1 MSTTA
6 ETETSRPGLSRR
18 AVLGGGLGALLA
30 FTLDITPVGP
40 AARAFAGPACD
51 LPEVPNVA
59 GAVATNDAV
68 NAWVRIN
75 PDNTVMLNFG
85 GAEMGQGIMTGLAQG
100 LAEELMVD
108 WEQIRTQAAPAS
120 QGYTTG
126 GSQGIRRNLPKMRI
140 AGAQAR
146 IMLTTAAADRW
157 GVAPGDCTVASGVI
171 TNGLTGET
179 LRFADVAVEAA
190 RVTPPASPALT
201 DPSQFRIIG
210 TPVHRTDL
218 PSKTNGSA
226 IFGIDVVVPCMVYAA
241 VKHCPTLGGTL
252 AATPAVPAG
261 ALAVV
266 PLDNA
271 VAVVADN
278 TWAAMKA
285 ASALSVQWNIPASAS
300 NLTTSKMLA
309 NQQALM
315 ETGTPGS
322 PTAEVVGD
330 APGAYAA
337 AAHQFEATYQLPFL
351 PHVYMEVLN
360 CTASVTATSAEVWV
374 PTQAPTSVIKT
385 VTAITGLPAS
395 QITVHPTLLG
405 GGLGRKIEQDY
416 VAQAVRVSQAIGQP
430 VKLTWQREEDMSH
443 DQYRPSGLI
452 RIRLGMDEGG
462 AVTSFASR
470 AVTNS
475 PMYQRGYMG
484 ATGNDNV
491 DGTKGLPYAF
501 GSRLVEFVLDP
512 TPIPVGFWRSVGES
526 MNCFAVESALD
537 EAAALVGMD
546 PVAFRR
552 TLLAPGT
559 RPRAVLDAVAA
570 GIGWDTPPASGVARG
585 VAVSFGFG
593 SISALAVEV
602 SQPVAGA
609 LTVDRAYAAVD
620 PGIAV
625 NPSQVVAQMQ
635 GGIIQGFSSAQ
646 WARTTFSSGKASS
659 RNFSNSR
666 VMKMKEVPPIEVQII
681 ESGYANLGGMGEVG
695 VPLAAPALA
704 NAWFALTGERI
715 RALPMFPSAGSMGD

>member
-1 MSTTA
+1 MSATA
-6 ETETSRPGLSRR
+6 ENTSTGITRR
-18 AVLGGGLGALLA
+18 AVLGGGLGTLLA
-30 FTLDITPVGP
+30 ITLDLTPVGP
-40 AARAFAGPACD
+40 MAKAFAGPACD
-51 LPEVPNVA
+51 LTEDPNVA

-75 PDNTVMLNFG
+75 PDNTVVLNFG

-108 WEQIRTQAAPAS
+108 WEQVRTQAAPAS

-126 GSQGIRRNLPKMRI
+126 GSQGIRRNLPKMRT

-146 IMLTTAAADRW
+146 IMLTTAAAARW
-157 GVAPGDCTVASGVI
+157 GVTTDDCTVASGII
-171 TNGLTGET
+171 TNSRTGES

-190 RVTPPASPALT
+190 AVAPPAAPPLT

-210 TPVHRTDL
+210 TSAPRTDL

-226 IFGIDVVVPCMVYAA
+226 VFGIDVVVPCMVYAA
-241 VKHCPTLGGTL
+241 IKHCPTLGGTL
-252 AATPAVPAG
+252 AATPAVPSG
-261 ALAVV
+261 AQAVV

-278 TWAAMKA
+278 TWAAMRA
-285 ASALSVQWNIPASAS
+285 AANLSVQWNIPSSASA
-300 NLTTSKMLA
+300 LTTSKMLA

-330 APGAYAA
+330 APAAYAA
-337 AAHQFEATYQLPFL
+337 APHRLEATYQLPFL

-374 PTQAPTSVIKT
+374 PTQAPTSVVKT

-395 QITVHPTLLG
+395 RITVHPTLLG

-430 VKLTWQREEDMSH
+430 VKLTWQREEDMAH

-501 GSRLVEFVLDP
+501 GSRLVEFVLDA

-526 MNCFAVESALD
+526 MNCFAVESAID
-537 EAAALVGMD
+537 EAAHLVGID
-546 PVAFRR
+546 SLAFRQA
-552 TLLAPGT
+552 LLAPGG
-559 RPRAVLDAVAA
+559 RHRRVLDAAA
-570 GIGWDTPPASGVARG
+570 VGIGWSTPPAPGVARG
-585 VAVSFGFG
+585 LALSSGFG

-609 LTVDRAYAAVD
+609 LTVNRAHAVVD

-646 WARTTFSSGKASS
+646 WARTTFSSGRASS
-659 RNFSNSR
+659 RNFSNTR
-666 VMKMKEVPPIEVQII
+666 VMKMKEVPPIDVEII

-715 RALPMFPSAGSMGD
+715 RALPMFPAAGGMGG